1 MSLKR
6 GTLLSLVF
14 ACMCLSK
21 ALLIRILH
29 ELLKNCLSKFGL
41 SSVKL
46 EHNYDRFTTGKSM
59 IQPFT
64 SVGVTVHI
72 DWCMKY
78 LKDGRT
84 KPWEHN
90 STFKKTVNIQK
101 LQLVLII
108 IYRRT
113 VRDKATMREVILS
126 NEELD
131 IINRLQN
138 YQFPSASY
146 DPYEVKC
153 EDLCI
158 NFMNIIIILLV
169 TSKQKNSIKN

>member
-21 ALLIRILH
+21 ALCHWLEFYNELH
-29 ELLKNCLSKFGL
+29 KNCLSKFGL

-46 EHNYDRFTTGKSM
+46 EHNDRFTTGKSM

-64 SVGVTVHI
+64 SVGVTVRI

-90 STFKKTVNIQK
+90 STFKETVNIQK

-153 EDLCI
+153 EDLC
-158 NFMNIIIILLV
+158 MNIIIILLV
-169 TSKQKNSIKN
+169 TSKKNSIKN